1 MNCDK
6 AIEFLPWL
14 LNGTLEAG
22 ERDEVQGHLKSCER
36 CREALA
42 ETRSAWSSFTQ
53 HIPTRD
59 LAALAW
65 GEAPAEIELATAE
78 EHLASCPQ
86 CAADLELARMSR
98 RLEEESN
105 VAVFPQVRTRPAAGE
120 SPRSWRAA
128 AIAAGLAAVVASMG
142 WIQALHQPGD
152 AERIAQAKPP
162 APAAPAPRAADGS
175 LQKQVEDLVARLT
188 ALQASQQQ
196 AEQSARENERQLAEF
211 KKQSELPRASAFA
224 ILDTAAVVRGS
235 EAQEAPETKAVHP
248 SSLPF
253 TLLLQGAKD
262 GEEGAGGRRAEI
274 ADAAGTSLRVEGTLP
289 KNDQGYYAL
298 TLPAGFLKPG
308 HRYTIRLQGSQS
320 GKTRETY
327 EIRAE

>member
-42 ETRSAWSSFTQ
+42 ETRAAWSAFAQ

-65 GEAPAEIELATAE
+65 GEAPTEIESATAE

-98 RLEEESN
+98 RLEEEGN
-105 VAVFPQVRTRPAAGE
+105 VAVFPPARTRRDAGAA
-120 SPRSWRAA
+120 PRSWRAA
-128 AIAAGLAAVVASMG
+128 AIAACLAAAVSSLG
-142 WIQALHQPGD
+142 WLYTLQQAGSP
-152 AERIAQAKPP
+152 ARVAQAAPP
-162 APAAPAPRAADGS
+162 QAAPAPVDGS
-175 LQKQVEDLVARLT
+175 LQQKLADLAAKVA
-188 ALQASQQQ
+188 ALQASEQ
-196 AEQSARENERQLAEF
+196 AAERSARESERQLAEVR
-211 KKQSELPRASAFA
+211 KQSELPRASVLT
-224 ILDTAAVVRGS
+224 ILDTSAVVRGS
-235 EAQEAPETKAVHP
+235 EAEEAPAPKVVHP
-248 SSLPF
+248 SPLPS

-262 GEEGAGGRRAEI
+262 GEESAGGRRAEI
-274 ADAAGTSLRVEGTLP
+274 ADAAGTRLRVEETLP
-289 KNDQGYYAL
+289 NDQGYYAL

-308 HRYTIRLQGSQS
+308 HRYTVRLQDPRS

-327 EIRAE
+327 EIRVE